1 MIAVLSSR
9 RELHLAL
16 ALMVVIWGAN
26 YTIAKVALTE
36 LPPLPLAAA
45 RVTLATVVLFAVLGA
60 RGGIR
65 MRRTALPRMAF
76 LGLTGVA
83 LNQFLFVRGLDHTVP
98 SHSSLVVALGP
109 IFVLILASLF
119 LDEPIGFKKVTG
131 ILLSFAG
138 VMALSLHADF
148 TLDRS
153 HLEGDLTTAGAV
165 LSFAIYT
172 IAGKGAVSEFGAL
185 RTTAYSHLFGALF
198 LVPAASLVSPAP
210 PTSVS
215 SRGLLALLYMAVF
228 ASALAY
234 LIFYRGLRD
243 LGAARVAA
251 LSYFQPLLAIAIS
264 VGAAQEALTARI
276 LYGGALVLAGVIV
289 AERG

>member
-1 MIAVLSSR
+1 
-9 RELHLAL
+9 
-16 ALMVVIWGAN
+16 MVVIWGAN

-36 LPPLPLAAA
+36 LPPLTLAAA
-45 RVTLATVVLFAVLGA
+45 RVTLATVFLFTVLGTH
-60 RGGIR
+60 GGLRIR
-65 MRRTALPRMAF
+65 RNALPRMAF

-83 LNQFLFVRGLDHTVP
+83 LNQSLFVRGLDRTVP

-119 LDEPIGFKKVTG
+119 LDEPIGFKKVAG

-172 IAGKGAVSEFGAL
+172 IAGKRAVIEFGAL
-185 RTTAYSHLFGALF
+185 KTTAYSHLFGALL
-198 LVPAASLVSPAP
+198 LVPAASLASPGPPVSL
-210 PTSVS
+210 SL
-215 SRGLLALLYMAVF
+215 RGVLALLYMAIF

-243 LGAARVAA
+243 LGAARISA

-264 VGAAQEALTARI
+264 VGAAQEALAARI